1 MMVAAWTLVRLSLTR
16 RARAEHV
23 EMTMGRFVLR
33 SIPPGLQE
41 PSAAD
46 VPAGSASRLAHRG
59 EAGAKAIA
67 VS

>member
-1 MMVAAWTLVRLSLTR
+1 MVAAWTLVRLSLTR

-23 EMTMGRFVLR
+23 EMTMERFVLR

-46 VPAGSASRLAHRG
+46 VPAGSASAWHT
-59 EAGAKAIA
+59 AAKPAQRP
-67 VS
+67 SL